1 MRNVRVTETGRGKKY
16 SSINIFKVHMHSAEN
31 NGGVMFTLAVPMETV
46 FAGEMYLETAIK
58 VCYNESQGAN
68 RFNDT

>member
-1 MRNVRVTETGRGKKY
+1 MFTCVAETGRGKKY
-16 SSINIFKVHMHSAEN
+16 FLINICKVRIHFAEN

-58 VCYNESQGAN
+58 VRYNESQGAN